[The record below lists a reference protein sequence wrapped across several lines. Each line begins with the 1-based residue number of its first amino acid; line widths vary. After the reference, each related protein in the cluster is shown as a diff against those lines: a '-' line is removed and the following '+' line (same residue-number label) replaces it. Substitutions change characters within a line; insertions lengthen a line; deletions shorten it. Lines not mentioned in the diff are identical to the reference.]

1 MTQFEPGVF
10 VYDAIRTPKA
20 RVRRDGGT
28 FAEVPAYELLAQVLR
43 ELTRRGVPA
52 DRIDDVV
59 IGTSTA
65 FGDQG
70 GNVAR
75 AALLWA
81 GWPDET
87 AAGVVSRL
95 CCSGLDAIE
104 TGAAKIAAR
113 SADLAVVGGV
123 ESMSRV
129 PMMSDDP
136 AFVTSAALGDRTG
149 YVTIGVSADLTAMRY
164 GFSREDLDAS
174 AVVSHRRAA
183 AAAASDSDSI
193 VPVHGP
199 DGTLLSADEGPR
211 PDTTLEGLAG
221 LRPLF
226 GADPSWERVEQ
237 RLPGVTRP
245 ATGLHTAATAPQPA
259 DAAAAAVLGK
269 RSAAALFDRPPL
281 AEIVGVA
288 HAAVRSPLLTAPVVA
303 ARKALDSA
311 GISPGRLDVV
321 EANESFAASTLAM
334 IRELELDPAKV
345 NPNGGSMAT
354 GHPLGAAGGVL
365 LVDAL
370 DQLRRIDGE
379 HALITIPAA
388 LGLGAALVVRRLR

>member
-43 ELTRRGVPA
+43 ELTRRGTPA
-52 DRIDDVV
+52 DRIDDMV

-70 GNVAR
+70 GDVAR

-81 GWPDET
+81 GWPDEIP
-87 AAGVVSRL
+87 AGVVSRL
-95 CCSGLDAIE
+95 CCSGLDAVE

-136 AFVTSAALGDRTG
+136 AFVTSTALGDRTG
-149 YVTIGVSADLTAMRY
+149 YVTIGVSADLTAMQY

-183 AAAASDSDSI
+183 AAAASDSI
-193 VPVHGP
+193 VPVWGSDGP
-199 DGTLLSADEGPR
+199 LLSVDEGPR

-226 GADPSWERVEQ
+226 GADPSWERVEA

-259 DAAAAAVLGK
+259 DAAAVAVLGK

-281 AEIVGVA
+281 AEIVGIA
-288 HAAVRSPLLTAPVVA
+288 HAAVRSPLLTASVVA

-321 EANESFAASTLAM
+321 EANESFAASTLAV